1 MKIRKIE
8 KCKNNK
14 YKLYIEDDI
23 IMTYD
28 DVILENNLL
37 YKTDIENNLYNK
49 IINDTKYYDIY
60 NKALKYISK
69 KRRSKKEMIKYLEK
83 FSLSTMDIN
92 SIIKKL
98 EDINLINDLEYCR
111 AFINDSVY
119 LSKKGINKIKIE
131 LLENNIP
138 IEIIEDEFSKVDYN
152 IINARLEKMI
162 VKRINSNKKYSNY
175 ELKYKIL
182 NEMIN
187 MGYSKQKI
195 LEIIENNLS
204 EDNSIIK
211 KEYDKLYNKY
221 KVKYST
227 LELNNKIK
235 QKLLSKGF
243 KLDDINNL
251 FQ

>member
-14 YKLYIEDDI
+14 YKLYIEDNI
-23 IMTYD
+23 ITTYD

-37 YKTDIENNLYNK
+37 YKTNIKNDLYNK

-69 KRRSKKEMIKYLEK
+69 KRRSKKEMFEYLEK
-83 FSLSTMDIN
+83 FSLSTIDIN
-92 SIIKKL
+92 NIIKKL
-98 EDINLINDLEYCR
+98 ENINLINDLEYCR

-138 IEIIEDEFSKVDYN
+138 IEMIEDEFSKIDYN
-152 IINARLEKMI
+152 VINARLEKMI
-162 VKRINSNKKYSNY
+162 IKRINSNKKYSNY

-195 LEIIENNLS
+195 IEIIENNLS
-204 EDNSIIK
+204 EDSNIIK
-211 KEYDKLYNKY
+211 KEYNKLYNKY
-221 KVKYST
+221 KVKFST
-227 LELNNKIK
+227 IELNNKIK

-243 KLDDINNL
+243 KLDDINSL
-251 FQ
+251 LQ